1 MASGSASSDMANIG
15 ARLSVLVE
23 NLGMAVFFYDTAD
36 RLAPGNARRCRT
48 LEELLEASIS

>member
-1 MASGSASSDMANIG
+1 MANIG

-23 NLGMAVFFYDTAD
+23 NLGMAVFFYDIAD
-36 RLAPGNARRCRT
+36 RQAPGNVRRCGT